1 MEGAD
6 IRTDD
11 HKPGQRGRILGD
23 KREQF
28 YGKRVMEGG
37 EALVKHLQNSSGNTV
52 ANGKTFRF
60 IHA

>member
-28 YGKRVMEGG
+28 YDKRVMEGG
-37 EALVKHLQNSSGNTV
+37 GALVKHLQNSWKHSCQWEN
-52 ANGKTFRF
+52 F
-60 IHA
+60 